1 MRAPKS
7 WLSLVLLSGCIPA
20 RRSIPPEPA
29 RSVRPPDSAI
39 ADRPR
44 QAMADTLLLRRVWV
58 RIEALE
64 AGQQSRTQPGPTEFS
79 LSGALQ
85 E

>member
-7 WLSLVLLSGCIPA
+7 WLSLVLLSACIPA
-20 RRSIPPEPA
+20 RRAIPPEPA

-39 ADRPR
+39 AGRPR
-44 QAMADTLLLRRVWV
+44 QAVTDSFLARLVWV

-64 AGQQSRTQPGPTEFS
+64 AGQQSRTQPGSTEFS
-79 LSGALQ
+79 LWAALQ

>member
-7 WLSLVLLSGCIPA
+7 WLSLVLLSACIPA
-20 RRSIPPEPA
+20 RRANPPEPA
-29 RSVRPPDSAI
+29 RSVRSPNSAI
-39 ADRPR
+39 AGRPR
-44 QAMADTLLLRRVWV
+44 QAMADTFLLRRVWV

>member
-1 MRAPKS
+1 MQAPKL
-7 WLSLVLLSGCIPA
+7 WLSLVLLSACIPA
-20 RRSIPPEPA
+20 RRAIPPEPA
-29 RSVRPPDSAI
+29 RSARPPDSAI
-39 ADRPR
+39 ADQPR
-44 QAMADTLLLRRVWV
+44 QAAGDTFPLRRVWV